1 MSNNI
6 DYKNFEESYFQHQL
20 QRSVAKLPKMLSV
33 ATTRGD
39 KLYYLYINSKRSIV
53 LNIVNNETDS
63 SLLKKYFSYT
73 MQGMYGHLYSLLNIG
88 KPVDLFVGDK
98 KVALTNNSKA
108 YSYLFYLFNI
118 MSFAQICRCNKL
130 IDLIINIPETS
141 IFFQHPNQEQDKIL
155 YKIMYSNRRGEI
167 TDMNLFNEYRR
178 LYLEKFKDKDSIEFN
193 KFIYIPKHEL
203 EIILNT
209 GNENEFNLKL
219 KEALELNR
227 KYYDTP
233 EDNRYKEI
241 DNMLP
246 WSLISIACQAYDKG
260 WNITVEDSRLPMFL
274 VRGECSINSLE
285 CI

>member
-6 DYKNFEESYFQHQL
+6 DYKNFDKDFFNEEYEDIIDFFDD
-20 QRSVAKLPKMLSV
+20 MLHI
-33 ATTRGD
+33 AQTNGD
-39 KLYYLYINSKRSIV
+39 KLYNLYEDSIKCSV
-53 LNIVNNETDS
+53 LKYVNNES
-63 SLLKKYFSYT
+63 KPENIINYLHYAV
-73 MQGMYGHLYSLLNIG
+73 QGMYGHLYSLLNIG
-88 KPVDLFVGDK
+88 KPVDLFVEDK
-98 KVALTNNSKA
+98 KVTLTNNSKA
-108 YSYLFYLFNI
+108 YSHLFYLFNI

-141 IFFQHPNQEQDKIL
+141 IFFQHPYQEQHKIL

-167 TDMNLFNEYRR
+167 TDMELFNEHSR

-285 CI
+285 FN